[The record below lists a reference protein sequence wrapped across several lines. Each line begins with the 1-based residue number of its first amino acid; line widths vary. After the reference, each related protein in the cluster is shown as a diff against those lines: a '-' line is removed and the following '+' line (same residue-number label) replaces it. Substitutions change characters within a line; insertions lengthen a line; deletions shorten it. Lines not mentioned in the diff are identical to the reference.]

1 MANDYFKFKRFT
13 VYQNKCAM
21 KVGTDGTLLGAW
33 AQAPSGTCSI
43 LDIGT
48 GTGLIALMMAQR
60 YPQASIDGVDID
72 HSAVIQAKDNVMAS
86 PFSDRISIY
95 EADISH
101 FNENS
106 TTYDAIVCNPPF
118 FTDDLVC
125 PDNQRAIARH
135 TVTLG
140 YHDLINSVKR
150 LLSENGFFS
159 VIIPTNNRSLF
170 ESEALM
176 EGLNISRICN
186 VKTNLHKEPKR
197 CLIEF
202 TKITG
207 IERIDSCE
215 TIESMPGIRSEW
227 YQRLTQDFY
236 IK

>member
-1 MANDYFKFKRFT
+1 
-13 VYQNKCAM
+13 M

-33 AQAPSGTCSI
+33 AKAPSGACSI

-72 HSAVIQAKDNVMAS
+72 HSAVIQANDNVKAS

-101 FNENS
+101 FSENN
-106 TTYDAIVCNPPF
+106 TRYDAIVCNPPF

-125 PDNQRAIARH
+125 PDNQRAKARH

-140 YHDLINSVKR
+140 YHDLINSAKR
-150 LLSENGFFS
+150 LLSDNGLFS
-159 VIIPTNNRSLF
+159 VIIPTRNRSLL
-170 ESEALM
+170 ESEAMM

-186 VKTNLHKEPKR
+186 IKTHPLKEPKR

-202 TKITG
+202 TKIIG
-207 IERIDSCE
+207 VERIDSCE
-215 TIESMPGIRSEW
+215 IIGSLYGIRSEW
-227 YQRLTQDFY
+227 YQKLTQDFY